1 MNNIEQAISFAR
13 QEYTRQGLDALY
25 QKDFEEAL
33 LPALY
38 RPPKFT
44 GQTRSVGAAI
54 PRRICS
60 QRSFGAG
67 SC

>member
-33 LPALY
+33 PVSYTHLTLPTILL
-38 RPPKFT
+38 
-44 GQTRSVGAAI
+44 V
-54 PRRICS
+54 
-60 QRSFGAG
+60 
-67 SC
+67 

>member
-33 LPALY
+33 HEKYAPLQKY
-38 RPPKFT
+38 
-44 GQTRSVGAAI
+44 
-54 PRRICS
+54 
-60 QRSFGAG
+60 
-67 SC
+67 